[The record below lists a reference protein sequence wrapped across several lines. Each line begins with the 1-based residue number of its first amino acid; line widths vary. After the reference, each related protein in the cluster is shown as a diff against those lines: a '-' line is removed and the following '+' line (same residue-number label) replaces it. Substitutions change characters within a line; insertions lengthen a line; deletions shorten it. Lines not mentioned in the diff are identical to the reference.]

1 MLRYIENYR
10 RSRKK
15 ALTNVTIPG
24 LWFDYKSSSHF
35 NGSAQQEFLL
45 ASHAS
50 QLGMHLE
57 HECDYYFLMLMM
69 RYSLVVVMH

>member
-1 MLRYIENYR
+1 MLRYVENDR

-24 LWFDYKSSSHF
+24 LCFDYKSSGHF
-35 NGSAQQEFLL
+35 KGSAQQEFLL

-50 QLGMHLE
+50 QLGTHQK
-57 HECDYYFLMLMM
+57 HGCDYYFLMLMM